1 MVLKREVVER
11 RLAEL
16 DEILEQLATYRG
28 ATGETLRKDL
38 GLRWSVER
46 GLIAAAG
53 VVFDVADHVLS
64 GHFGKHAEGY
74 EASLEGV
81 HDRKVISDGLYE
93 RIRGLGGFRNVLIHR
108 YASIDPALVA
118 EHLEDAFEVFPGF
131 AGEVLEWMDSVEE
144 RGSSSR

>member
-16 DEILEQLATYRG
+16 DEILAQLATSRG
-28 ATGETLRKDL
+28 TSGEALRGDL

-74 EASLEGV
+74 ETSLEALR
-81 HDRKVISDGLYE
+81 DRSVISDELYE

-108 YASIDPALVA
+108 YTSIDPDLVA
-118 EHLEDAFEVFPGF
+118 QHLEDAFEVFPGF
-131 AGEVLEWMDSVEE
+131 AREVMGWMDSIE
-144 RGSSSR
+144 G